1 MGGTQKLIVD
11 LTCEGLEPRAGGLCK
26 TTNHE
31 YANNTTT
38 IMMMIDEL

>member
-1 MGGTQKLIVD
+1 MNLRGIQKLIVD

-31 YANNTTT
+31 SANNTT
-38 IMMMIDEL
+38 IIIDDD